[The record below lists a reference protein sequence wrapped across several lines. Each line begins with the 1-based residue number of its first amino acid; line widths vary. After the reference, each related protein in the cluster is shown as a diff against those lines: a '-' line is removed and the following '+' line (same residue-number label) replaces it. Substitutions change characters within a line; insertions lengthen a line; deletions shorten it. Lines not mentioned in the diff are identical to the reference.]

1 MRIERNYCQ
10 LKNLLIVN
18 QILLV
23 LVSTIGNVH
32 LSFTDFSTTGH
43 CSK

>member
-1 MRIERNYCQ
+1 MRIERNYRQ

-23 LVSTIGNVH
+23 LVSTIGNVR

-43 CSK
+43 CGK